1 MKFVAV
7 LGPTTASYLAS
18 FMGGCRTGIGRLR
31 NVSGLASGWRFA
43 RGRPI
48 GVAGAGGFELTNVA
62 LN

>member
-31 NVSGLASGWRFA
+31 NVQVSPAAGVLPVGDRLAWLGQEDSNSRMS
-43 RGRPI
+43 
-48 GVAGAGGFELTNVA
+48 L
-62 LN
+62 